1 MLLRIAATTVV
12 LFVFTSLLSGQPVPF
27 LSEEEYDWLSNE
39 ISGDA
44 AYEHIRHFT
53 QFHRGGGTPGLMEV
67 AKYVERKAREY
78 GLKRVRLIKQDY
90 PRAGWACRY
99 GEIWITSPQ
108 IQLLAS
114 TNQVRL
120 HLADYSR
127 TAHLQDIALIHVGSG
142 TQEGD
147 YEGKEV
153 EGKIVVAFGSSN
165 QVMRQAVWERGALG
179 IVSYPNPSVAGYPA
193 NSLDH
198 PDQIHWGRIPVD
210 DGEGKKGTF
219 GFLLSAR
226 QGLQLVNLLQAEEP
240 VKAQVDIEA
249 EFSDEKWQVMVEA
262 YVPGAEISN
271 QDVVLTGHLQEEKF
285 SANDDSSGC
294 ASVLE
299 IGRALTRLI
308 QDGKIQ
314 APRRNIRLWWVTEI
328 SSQRQYFA
336 DHPEA
341 HRSMMVNINQD
352 MVGANQGQDVL
363 RTQNMTRV
371 PFSNFHFLN
380 DVSESVLE
388 FVIEGNRS
396 NLSVI
401 QAGFQGLYPRPI
413 LSKLGTRHR
422 YHAEIIPVHLN
433 SDHMT
438 FSEAPIGVPGI
449 TFTNW
454 PDNYIHTSDDDLW
467 NVDPTQLQRNAVAVA
482 MIGYTIAAADKELFG
497 GIAAEVAGRAQQRL
511 GTDYRLALGWIND
524 SEDRYPEGLFQVQEA
539 VKREKQAVA
548 SLGEISESDD
558 QEKQITGLMSQL
570 SGTGENLENGLNRFF
585 KTRWGTAP
593 RIPDLTE
600 EEQKLYGLR
609 PTLSG
614 GPAEFLEKRREVSRV
629 SGLHGVMAFEVAA
642 FVDGERSGLE
652 IFRAVAAEARRAG
665 SHYYGTVEPGEVLE
679 YLGNMEKEGLVTFDQ
694 KH

>member
-1 MLLRIAATTVV
+1 M
-12 LFVFTSLLSGQPVPF
+12 
-27 LSEEEYDWLSNE
+27 
-39 ISGDA
+39 
-44 AYEHIRHFT
+44 
-53 QFHRGGGTPGLMEV
+53 
-67 AKYVERKAREY
+67 K
-78 GLKRVRLIKQDY
+78 
-90 PRAGWACRY
+90 
-99 GEIWITSPQ
+99 
-108 IQLLAS
+108 
-114 TNQVRL
+114 
-120 HLADYSR
+120 
-127 TAHLQDIALIHVGSG
+127 
-142 TQEGD
+142 
-147 YEGKEV
+147 
-153 EGKIVVAFGSSN
+153 
-165 QVMRQAVWERGALG
+165 QAVWERGALG
-179 IVSYPNPSVAGYPA
+179 LVSYPNPSVPGYPV
-193 NSLDH
+193 NSLNR

-210 DGEGKKGTF
+210 DGEDKKGTF
-219 GFLLSAR
+219 GFQISAR
-226 QGLQLVNLLQAEEP
+226 QGLALVKLLKAEEP
-240 VKAQVDIEA
+240 VTARVDIEA
-249 EFSDEKWQVMVEA
+249 DFSEEKWQVMVEA
-262 YVPGAEISN
+262 YVPGTEIAD
-271 QDVVLTGHLQEEKF
+271 QDIVLTGHLQEEKF

-308 QDGKIQ
+308 RDGKIS

-380 DVSESVLE
+380 DVAESVLE
-388 FVIEGNRS
+388 FVIEGNRN

-413 LSKLGTRHR
+413 LSRLGTRHR

-482 MIGYTIAAADKELFG
+482 MIGYTIAGADQESFG
-497 GIAAEVAGRAQQRL
+497 RIAAEVAGRAQQRL
-511 GTDYRLALGWIND
+511 GTDYRLALGWISG
-524 SEDRYPEGLFQVQEA
+524 SEEMYSQALFQVQEA
-539 VKREKQAVA
+539 VKREKQAVD
-548 SLGEISESDD
+548 SLWEIAESDD
-558 QEKQITGLMSQL
+558 QEELIRGLMAQL
-570 SGTGENLENGLNRFF
+570 SESGKNLEDGLFQYF
-585 KTRWGTAP
+585 ETRWGMAP
-593 RIPDLTE
+593 SLPSLTE
-600 EEQKLYGLR
+600 EEQKLDRLQ
-609 PTLSG
+609 PVLSA
-614 GPAEFLEKRREVSRV
+614 GPAQFLEKRREVSRV

-642 FVDGERSGLE
+642 FVDGKRSGLE

-665 SHYYGTVEPGEVLE
+665 EHYYGTVEPGEVLE
-679 YLGNMEKEGLVTFDQ
+679 YLENLEKEDLVTLNPEG
-694 KH
+694 